1 MTLLRGLILI
11 PILTGCSS
19 LYYPEPKG
27 TVVIEVVADIA
38 AKCGNATACA
48 KLGRRGD
55 PCTVW
60 LSERP
65 TDNEILHEV
74 SHCWGRVDRP

>member
-1 MTLLRGLILI
+1 LLCRSLSLIALA
-11 PILTGCSS
+11 LLGGCSN

-27 TVVIEVVADIA
+27 IVVIEVVADIA

-48 KLGRRGD
+48 KLGD

-74 SHCWGRVDRP
+74 SHCWGRRDAPQ